1 LAAEVRRTYFIEI
14 MRDLGLALSALYL
27 YFFPYGKL
35 SVEKA
40 APSTKE

>member
-1 LAAEVRRTYFIEI
+1 

-35 SVEKA
+35 SFEKA
-40 APSTKE
+40 AVEE